1 MANVLFLWA
10 FVQSLLMSFA
20 IGFLKKS
27 RSNSILSG
35 VFFTM
40 SINILFQYLF
50 RYTDVKFIL
59 PELLFVSDVLD
70 LLQPALIL
78 WYLDELFGD
87 KIDKQKAWYF
97 IPPAIALVSGIFY
110 IASFETFLYDSF
122 IGTPFHLMLL
132 GSIVVWRGVIGFKIF
147 KKFKS
152 LQPKKNDSKKAN
164 DLHWPKVLGSFIGI
178 TFYIALLQLV
188 YRTILFPLNGS
199 AFVWDVIQ
207 LNYILFN
214 SSIILITIY
223 FALKFP
229 KALSGNTLVV
239 KMDKTDQTIMN
250 SYMEKLNELIDV
262 DQIHINTEL
271 NEKLLSERLGI
282 PSYMLSRLL
291 NDHIG
296 KSFSEFFNEKRVDEA
311 KKIIASDTDKK
322 LTNFAIAV
330 DCGFRS
336 ESVFY
341 INFKKITGMTPRQFR
356 IKLKEEGNGMS
367 LMTG

>member
-27 RSNSILSG
+27 RSNSILSA
-35 VFFTM
+35 VFLTM
-40 SINILFQYLF
+40 SVNIMFQYLF
-50 RYTDVKFIL
+50 RYTNVKFSF

-78 WYLDELFGD
+78 WYLDELFGE
-87 KIDKQKAWYF
+87 KISKKKAWYF
-97 IPPAIALVSGIFY
+97 APSAIALIAGIGY
-110 IASFETFLYDSF
+110 ILSFSSFTYHSF
-122 IGTPFHLMLL
+122 IGTTFHLCLL
-132 GSIVVWRGVIGFKIF
+132 GSIVVWRGFIGFKLF
-147 KKFKS
+147 KKFKA
-152 LQPKKNDSKKAN
+152 LKPKSDSKKAN
-164 DLHWPKVLGSFIGI
+164 DLHWPKVLGAFIGV
-178 TFYIALLQLV
+178 TFYIALLQFT
-188 YRTILFPLNGS
+188 YRTVVFPLNGS
-199 AFVWDVIQ
+199 DFIWNIIQ

-229 KALSGNTLVV
+229 KSLSGNTLVV

-250 SYMEKLNELIDV
+250 SYYEKLDELINV
-262 DQIHINTEL
+262 EQIHMNTEL

-296 KSFSEFFNEKRVDEA
+296 KSFSEYFNEKRVDEA
-311 KKIIASDTDKK
+311 KKIIASDIDKK

-341 INFKKITGMTPRQFR
+341 INFKKITGMTPRQYR
-356 IKLKEEGNGMS
+356 IKLKDEGQPA